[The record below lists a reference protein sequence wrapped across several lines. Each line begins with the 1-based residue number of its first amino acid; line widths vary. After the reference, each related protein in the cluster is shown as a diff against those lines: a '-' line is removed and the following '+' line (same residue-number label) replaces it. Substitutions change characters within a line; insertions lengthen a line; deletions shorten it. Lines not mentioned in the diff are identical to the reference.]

1 MFFRH
6 NLGKYDF
13 IFKNTIF
20 LKLKAKIFGVVN
32 HLDYPIRK
40 VMLYLLIL
48 LNIFPFE
55 AQIKL
60 LFFGD
65 DGTKGQFRFSVLS
78 VVVTQGKPQKI
89 ELAM

>member
-1 MFFRH
+1 
-6 NLGKYDF
+6 
-13 IFKNTIF
+13 
-20 LKLKAKIFGVVN
+20 
-32 HLDYPIRK
+32 
-40 VMLYLLIL
+40 MLYLLIL